1 MEERRVLAID
11 PGTGKCGLA
20 LVHRDSG
27 GALNLLSRRIVPT
40 DDLAATVVE
49 LHASEAFPVIVIGSG
64 TNSRPVV
71 HIVREAL
78 PGVGVLLVNEKETT
92 LQARERYWEY
102 HRRRGWRR
110 LLPASMQVPPEP
122 YDDFAALVLA
132 ERVLIV

>member
-1 MEERRVLAID
+1 M
-11 PGTGKCGLA
+11 
-20 LVHRDSG
+20 
-27 GALNLLSRRIVPT
+27 NLLSRRIVPT

>member
-20 LVHRDSG
+20 LVHRDRAG
-27 GALNLLSRRIVPT
+27 TLSLVARQIVPT
-40 DDLAATVVE
+40 DELARSVCE
-49 LHASEAFPVIVIGSG
+49 LLRTEAFSVIVIGSG
-64 TNSRPVV
+64 THSRPVV
-71 HIVREAL
+71 HIVRETL
-78 PGVGVLLVNEKETT
+78 PGVGILLVDEKETT
-92 LQARERYWEY
+92 LQARERYWEH

-132 ERVLIV
+132 ERVLTP